1 MSEYDF
7 DVNTNDVKEQQNER
21 ISDTKVVA
29 ASAIKEEVKREKTNS
44 SYDTSKLV
52 PNIPEGN
59 VPFIVLCGPPNSGK
73 SMVLKCLA
81 SYLYNHENLNYAIE
95 ANETLL
101 PTQKYQD
108 DCKEFNRLIGLT
120 DEKMPNTVD
129 YLMADVTD
137 EKGDV
142 VAHFLEAPGED
153 FFSLDNLDEE
163 PKREFKSYLD
173 KIAQT
178 TSKTRRKVIYII
190 LLDLD
195 TKCSVQTATG
205 STYETTFRIDP
216 NLRRT
221 YQDKMKKLYNRYV
234 PHSSNRVI
242 LLYNKADVPKDG
254 KWASPNGCLN
264 LPAITQDAKKNYPG
278 LFFKEKKLFWEVDAC
293 TFLPFCTGSYA
304 DGSYI
309 ASGPNYSAELWKEI
323 TRLW

>member
-7 DVNTNDVKEQQNER
+7 NVNDDESKEKKDKR
-21 ISDTKVVA
+21 ISTTEEVA
-29 ASAIKEEVKREKTNS
+29 ASVVREDARQTS
-44 SYDTSKLV
+44 SFYDTAKLV
-52 PNIPEGN
+52 PNIPEGT
-59 VPFIVLCGPPNSGK
+59 VPFIVLCGPPSSGK

-81 SYLYNHENLNYAIE
+81 SYLYSHKDLGYTIE

-101 PTQKYQD
+101 PTEKYRN
-108 DCKEFNRLIGLT
+108 DCRDFNRLIGLA

-129 YLMADVTD
+129 YLMADINN
-137 EKGDV
+137 ERGDV

-163 PKREFKSYLD
+163 PRREFKSYLD

-178 TSKTRRKVIYII
+178 TSKTRRKIIYII

-195 TKCSVQTATG
+195 TEYVVKTVSG
-205 STYETTFRIDP
+205 NTYRTTFRNDP

-221 YQDKMKKLYNRYV
+221 YQEKMKKLYNRYV

-242 LLYNKADVPKDG
+242 LLYNKADIPKG
-254 KWASPNGCLN
+254 GRWANPNGCLN

-278 LFFKEKKLFWEVDAC
+278 LFFKEKKLFWEVEAC
-293 TFLPFCTGSYA
+293 SFLPFCTGSYP
-304 DGSYI
+304 DGAYI
-309 ASGPNYSAELWKEI
+309 ASGPNYSEELWKEI
-323 TRLW
+323 IKLW